1 MTEELQITLEDINDF
16 IEELTPKKD
25 LLYIFQPFS
34 VGDFFYTGGLSLAVQ
49 KRKNKRGTV
58 LICKD
63 RMQNLGVT
71 YENFEDIVY
80 LPEDTMNVVREYFY
94 LSEDYEGDNYIYGH
108 FHKSNEKGKLYIW
121 DETLHLIDRYK
132 KDVFKIPLDTPYI
145 KPVVPKISE
154 ENIAEL
160 HKKYIID
167 KNKTIIIT
175 PYTHSTKQL
184 DMRFWMFLAMV
195 LTAKGYVCYTS
206 VNKAVETEQPI
217 PGTKPMTINFRELH
231 YLSDKVKCFLG
242 SRVGIFD
249 FLALTEAK
257 MITVVPFPDHWYS
270 LSKLVYPGCHDHT
283 FFNAMDYMLPMK
295 GYMQEKNV
303 HAEIKFSHEHIP
315 TEDICYSY
323 EEIFNRVLNDVEKA

>member
-1 MTEELQITLEDINDF
+1 MLEDVQLILKDVKNF
-16 IEELTPKKD
+16 IQELTPKKD
-25 LLYIFQPFS
+25 LLYIFQPCS

-63 RMQNLGVT
+63 RMKNLGVT
-71 YENFEDIVY
+71 YENFRDIVY
-80 LPEDTMNVVREYFY
+80 LPNDTMDIVREYFY
-94 LSEDYEGDNYIYGH
+94 ASGDYEGDNYIYGH
-108 FHKSNEKGKLYIW
+108 FHKPKQGGNFIW

-132 KDVFKIPLDTPYI
+132 KDVFKIPMDTPYA
-145 KPVVPKISE
+145 KPVVPKISD

-175 PYTHSTKQL
+175 PYTYSSKPL
-184 DMRFWMFLAMV
+184 DMRFWMFLVMV
-195 LTAKGYVCYTS
+195 LTEKGYVCYTS

-217 PGTKPMTINFRELH
+217 PGTQPMTINFRELH

-257 MITVVPFPDHWYS
+257 MIDISPFPSWLFDTGSMYQNS
-270 LSKLVYPGCHDHT
+270 NSKTLY
-283 FFNAMDYMLPMK
+283 NAIDYIAPFTEYLK
-295 GYMQEKNV
+295 KEKV

-323 EEIFNRVLNDVEKA
+323 EEIFNRVLNDVEKN